1 MTANRIEAMQQ
12 LASNLRSEGQTSR
25 ADAVMELIHEVMRLQ
40 DLLDPDYYCDE
51 DEDEGY
57 RPIRGI
63 LVKEEAELD
72 RCMCSSYCGET
83 SPAIIDTDICADS
96 VESLI
101 EYAAEQ
107 LPVHQGKDAPAQL
120 YIVGRNLTEELRAA
134 FDVRVKAAIE
144 KQKEA
149 EKIKEQSA
157 LEAAIK
163 RAEAR
168 VAELSTGAA
177 IEDAKA
183 ALRALQEKRGW

>member
-1 MTANRIEAMQQ
+1 MTGNRIEAMRH
-12 LASNLRSEGQTSR
+12 LAVNLKLEGQTSR
-25 ADAVMELIHEVMRLQ
+25 ADIVLELIAEILRLQ
-40 DLLDPDYYCDE
+40 DLLGPDHCE
-51 DEDEGY
+51 DVDEGY
-57 RPIRGI
+57 GLIRGI

-101 EYAAEQ
+101 EYAADQ
-107 LPVHQGKDAPAQL
+107 LPTHLGKDAPAQL
-120 YIVGRNLTEELRAA
+120 YIVGRSLTEELRAA
-134 FDVRVKAAIE
+134 FDVRVKAAIA

-157 LEAAIK
+157 LEAAIR

-177 IEDAKA
+177 IQDAKA